1 VCVTGVA
8 QLGVILMR
16 LHERTG
22 DARYLAASRELVSF
36 LVAVQGFSDAGR
48 DRRGALPGSYP
59 IWGFYAPLK
68 LPSWATKYFL
78 DLMLLVSSADRA
90 RPAGAATAAAGGD

>member
-1 VCVTGVA
+1 
-8 QLGVILMR
+8 
-16 LHERTG
+16 
-22 DARYLAASRELVSF
+22 VSF
-36 LVAVQGFSDAGR
+36 LVAVQGLSDAGR

-78 DLMLLVSSADRA
+78 DLMLLIRSAERGVTA
-90 RPAGAATAAAGGD
+90 GTATAPAGKD